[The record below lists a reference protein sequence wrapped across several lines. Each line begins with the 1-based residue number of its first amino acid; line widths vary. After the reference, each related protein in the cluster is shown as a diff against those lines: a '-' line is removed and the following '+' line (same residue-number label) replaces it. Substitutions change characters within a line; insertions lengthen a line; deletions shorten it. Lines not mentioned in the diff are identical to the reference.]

1 MDAFLT
7 AHGAKV
13 QIREGY
19 GTTECVTASC
29 LTPKDY
35 YREGSIGLPFPDTFY
50 KIVAVGTT
58 DEVPF
63 GQEGE
68 ICLTGPTVMIGY
80 MDNPKETAMALQ
92 QACRRPRLAAHG
104 RPGHDGRGRL
114 RLLPSA
120 HQAHDHHF
128 RLQRLSFAA

>member
-1 MDAFLT
+1 M

-13 QIREGY
+13 QVREGY

-35 YREGSIGLPFPDTFY
+35 YRKGSIGLPFPDTFY

-58 DEVPF
+58 EEVPY

-80 MDNPKETAMALQ
+80 MDNPEGNRHGAADAMPTAASGCTR
-92 QACRRPRLAAHG
+92 ATWA
-104 RPGHDGRGRL
+104 
-114 RLLPSA
+114 
-120 HQAHDHHF
+120 
-128 RLQRLSFAA
+128 